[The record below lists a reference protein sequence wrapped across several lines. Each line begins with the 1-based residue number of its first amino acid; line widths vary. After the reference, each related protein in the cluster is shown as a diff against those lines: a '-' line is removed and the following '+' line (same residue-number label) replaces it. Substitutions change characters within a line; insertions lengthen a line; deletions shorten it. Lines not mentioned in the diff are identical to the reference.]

1 MKFGDFMG
9 RINMEGYELVR
20 NAAGRLVPTVV
31 NGRKVVP
38 FKGVNKYRPNGRK
51 ASPPIPTCIDYP
63 SDGNKIVGSLKE
75 ALKLCGLS
83 DGMTISTHHHFRN
96 GDMIANKVFD
106 IAAELG
112 VKNLRWFPS
121 AVFPCH
127 EPIIKHMESG
137 VVHHI
142 EGSLNGPLGDY
153 CSRGKMKGMG
163 VLRSHGGRY
172 RAIQDG
178 DVHIDIAV
186 LAAPTADAFGNAN
199 GLYGKSACGPLSL
212 AKPDS
217 LYADKV
223 IVVTDNLVPFPC
235 YPWEIVGNYVDC
247 VVVMDKIGEPSKIV
261 SGTTKITGNPDKL
274 KIAEMAASFIRDA
287 GLLHDGFNFQAG
299 AGGTSLAFVNF
310 LEKIMKEEGVR
321 ARAMVGGIT
330 GYVVKILEEGLGD
343 YILDGQSFDLE
354 AIRSLRE
361 NANHVTFDLL
371 QCYNFH
377 SKGNTTSMMDAIVL
391 GATEVDAN
399 FNANVVTHSDGRML
413 HGIGGWQ
420 NSLLAKC
427 TILTIPSV
435 RRGMPMIR
443 DEVTT
448 LVGPGELIDVVVTE
462 RGIAI
467 NPRRKDLI
475 EATSDSELPIKTIE
489 EIKKEAEDECGR
501 KAAEAE
507 HGDKVVAVVE
517 WIDGTILDS
526 IWEVKKA

>member
-1 MKFGDFMG
+1 M
-9 RINMEGYELVR
+9 NEEYELVR

-31 NGRKVVP
+31 NGRRVVP
-38 FKGVNKYRPNGRK
+38 FKGVNKYRPKGRK
-51 ASPPIPTCIDYP
+51 AAPPIPTCIDYP
-63 SDGNKIVGSLKE
+63 ADGNKLVRDLRT
-75 ALKLCGLS
+75 ALELCGLR

-96 GDMIANKVFD
+96 GDIIANMIFD
-106 IAAELG
+106 IAAEMG
-112 VKNLRWFPS
+112 VKDLRWFPS

-127 EPIIKHMESG
+127 EPVIKHMERG

-217 LYADKV
+217 MYADKV

-235 YPWEIVGNYVDC
+235 YPWDIVGNYVDY

-261 SGTTKITGNPDKL
+261 SGTTKITADPDKL
-274 KIAEMAASFIRDA
+274 RIAEMAARFLGDA
-287 GLLHDGFNFQAG
+287 GLLHDGFSFQAG
-299 AGGTSLAFVNF
+299 AGSISLAFVNF
-310 LEKIMKEEGVR
+310 LGKIMRESGTR
-321 ARAMVGGIT
+321 ARAMVGGTT
-330 GYVVKILEEGLGD
+330 GYVVDILEEGLGD
-343 YILDGQSFDLE
+343 YILDGQSFDLR
-354 AIRSLRE
+354 AIDSLRK
-361 NANHVTFDLL
+361 NPNHVLFDLF

-377 SKGNTTSMMDAIVL
+377 AKGNTTSMMDAIVL
-391 GATEVDAN
+391 GATEVDVN

-435 RRGMPMIR
+435 RRNTSMIK

-475 EATSDSELPIKTIE
+475 EATENSELPIKTIE
-489 EIKKEAEDECGR
+489 EIKREAEDACGR
-501 KAAEAE
+501 KAEKAE

-526 IWEVKKA
+526 IWEVNDSKK

>member
-1 MKFGDFMG
+1 MG
-9 RINMEGYELVR
+9 EEYKLVK

-31 NGRKVVP
+31 NGRAVTP
-38 FKGVNKYRPNGRK
+38 FMGVNKYHPDGRK
-51 ASPPIPTCIDYP
+51 AAPPIPSCIDYP
-63 SDGNKIVGSLKE
+63 PDGNKVVRDLKT
-75 ALKLCGLS
+75 ALTLCGLR
-83 DGMTISTHHHFRN
+83 DGMTVSTHHHFRN
-96 GDMIANKVFD
+96 GDMIANMIFD
-106 IAAELG
+106 IAAEMG
-112 VKNLRWFPS
+112 VKDLRWFPS

-127 EPIIKHMESG
+127 EPIIKHLESG

-186 LAAPTADAFGNAN
+186 LAVPTADAFGNGN

-212 AKPDS
+212 AKPDYQ
-217 LYADKV
+217 YADRV
-223 IVVTDNLVPFPC
+223 VVVTDNLVPFPC
-235 YPWEIVGNYVDC
+235 YPWDIVGNYVDY
-247 VVVMDKIGEPSKIV
+247 VVTMDKIGEPSKIV
-261 SGTTKITGNPDKL
+261 SGTTEITTNPEKL
-274 KIAEMAASFIRDA
+274 RIAEMSALFLRDA
-287 GLLHDGFNFQAG
+287 GLIHDGFSFQAG
-299 AGGTSLAFVNF
+299 AGSISLAFVNF
-310 LEKIMKEEGVR
+310 LKKIMKEARVR
-321 ARAMVGGIT
+321 ARAVVGGTT
-330 GYVVKILEEGLGD
+330 GYVVDILEEGMGD
-343 YILDGQSFDLE
+343 YILDGQSFDLK
-354 AIRSLRE
+354 AIESLRK
-361 NANHVTFDLL
+361 NRNHVLFDLL

-391 GATEVDAN
+391 GATEVDVN

-420 NSLLAKC
+420 NSLLSKC
-427 TILTIPSV
+427 TILTIPSI
-435 RRGMPMIR
+435 RRGKPMIK

-448 LVGPGELIDVVVTE
+448 LVGPGEMVDVVVTE

-467 NPRRKDLI
+467 NPGRKDLL
-475 EATSDSELPIKTIE
+475 EATSDSSLPIKTIE
-489 EIKKEAEDECGR
+489 EIKEEAEDACGA
-501 KAAEAE
+501 KAAKIE

-526 IWEVKKA
+526 IWEVKDDKI